1 MMKKTVS
8 TLAIC
13 AIAMLPALACAAGET
28 AAPKAPPAPPY
39 TRAEALKS
47 LINPHEQM
55 NDEGYVLW
63 GTCSIC
69 HQNTPDPAK
78 EKSIRDVTLRFKDD
92 LTQICYR
99 CHVVAMHPAGDIAQL
114 ALTDVRS
121 IPNHLSVPPADIHDS
136 MRIIQ
141 KELPTILPVEPAT
154 GRIICVTCHNPHE
167 RGLLYGR
174 ADYGADSKYRLRSA
188 GLDICQYCHRK

>member
-1 MMKKTVS
+1 MRITTKKIVK

-13 AIAMLPALACAAGET
+13 AIAVLPDYAFAAEGG
-28 AAPKAPPAPPY
+28 APSY
-39 TRAEALKS
+39 TRNEALKS

-78 EKSIRDVTLRFKDD
+78 EKSIKDVSLRFNND

-99 CHVVAMHPAGDIAQL
+99 CHVVPMHPAGESSQLTFIDI
-114 ALTDVRS
+114 RS
-121 IPNHLSVPPADIHDS
+121 MPNHLLVPPKNIHDN

-141 KELPTILPVEPAT
+141 KDLPTIMPLDPAT
-154 GRIICVTCHNPHE
+154 GKIICVTCHNPHE
-167 RGLLYGR
+167 RGVLYGR
-174 ADYGADSKYRLRSA
+174 ADYGADSKFRLRSA

>member
-1 MMKKTVS
+1 MAKKFVE

-13 AIAMLPALACAAGET
+13 AAAMLPALAYAAET
-28 AAPKAPPAPPY
+28 PAPPAPSEQPPY
-39 TRAEALKS
+39 TRSEALKS
-47 LINPHEQM
+47 IMNPHEQI

-63 GTCSIC
+63 ATCSIC

-78 EKSIRDVTLRFKDD
+78 EKSIRDVKLRFADD

-99 CHVVAMHPAGDIAQL
+99 CHVVKMHPAGEMAQL
-114 ALTDVRS
+114 TLTDVRS
-121 IPNHLSVPPADIHDS
+121 IPNHLSAPPKNIYEN

-141 KELPTILPVEPAT
+141 KDLPTIMPVEPAT
-154 GRIICVTCHNPHE
+154 GRITCATCHNPHE
-167 RGLLYGR
+167 RGVLYGR
-174 ADYGADSKYRLRSA
+174 ADYGADSRFRLRSA